1 MESVGDDLPGG
12 RRNESEAAEWS
23 GVEVFSAEV
32 MAGTVTAESD
42 RSELPGA
49 KCVCAPVT
57 VPTVRAET
65 SP

>member
-1 MESVGDDLPGG
+1 MESAGDDLPGG

-42 RSELPGA
+42 RSEPSVSLIA
-49 KCVCAPVT
+49 EI
-57 VPTVRAET
+57 VR
-65 SP
+65 S